1 MGLNNISQN
10 KKNKKTTTTAAARR
24 TRTSFALLTSVLV
37 LSSFAAV
44 QLATSNAYAQ
54 STGAT
59 VTGSCELDSHGSL
72 DLSFHMT
79 GKPFPTRYYYQLLDS
94 SGTVLDTDPS
104 GGSIDEFSGFTYS
117 YTAAKLGGQYTLNLY
132 EDVDNDFPA
141 AGVEEDEH
149 VASDTVTCPSYT
161 DLFSNKGQCLK
172 YARTHSGGIITKSGC
187 QEAF

>member
-1 MGLNNISQN
+1 MNRSLKEEKQ
-10 KKNKKTTTTAAARR
+10 KTTTTAE
-24 TRTSFALLTSVLV
+24 TKTITSFALLVSVLI

-59 VTGSCELDSHGSL
+59 VTGTCTLDERGSL
-72 DLSFHMT
+72 DLNFRTT

-94 SGTVLDTDPS
+94 SGAVLDTDPS
-104 GGSIDEFSGFTYS
+104 GGSIDQFSGFSYS
-117 YTAAKLGGQYTLNLY
+117 YTAGKLGEAYTLNYY

-141 AGVEEDEH
+141 SGVEEDEL

-161 DLFSNKGQCLK
+161 DLFKNEGQCLK